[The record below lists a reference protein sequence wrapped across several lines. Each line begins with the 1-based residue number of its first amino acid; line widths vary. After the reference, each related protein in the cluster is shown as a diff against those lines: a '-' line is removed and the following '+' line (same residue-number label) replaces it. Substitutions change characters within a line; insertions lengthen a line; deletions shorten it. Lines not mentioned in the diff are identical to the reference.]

1 MAKKMQGKAQE
12 AVDRIKE
19 TADKATGKG
28 GFRAKIKAE
37 WGEAKAR
44 QAAQHTTDA
53 PAQRLKGKQTGRP
66 FVAGSRSEA

>member
-37 WGEAKAR
+37 RGETKAR
-44 QAAQHTTDA
+44 QAVQHTTDA
-53 PAQRLKGKQTGRP
+53 PSQRLKEKQTRRR
-66 FVAGSRSEA
+66 FIAGSRSEA